1 MTESGYYPPGAE
13 FDPRAP
19 WNEPDIPEK
28 GFDVCISQTLSKSTK
43 VITDDYYPEEG
54 CDEDGPYMTA
64 NTSNTDWRAAYDNDH
79 YTPLQ
84 LIGLFKEFLEKH
96 LPDPITDIKGYE
108 EAKSLIAECENW
120 TEDETEV
127 VED

>member
-28 GFDVCISQTLSKSTK
+28 SFDVCISQTLSKSTK
-43 VITDDYYPEEG
+43 VTTDDYYPEEDG
-54 CDEDGPYMTA
+54 DEDGSYMTA
-64 NTSNTDWRAAYDNDH
+64 NTSDTDWKAAYDKDH

-96 LPDPITDIKGYE
+96 LPDPIIDIKGYKK
-108 EAKSLIAECENW
+108 AKSLIAECEDW

-127 VED
+127 MEE